1 VAKILG
7 DPEALAAAVIRRAQH
22 RAVEIA
28 EDARRH
34 AASILKSSEQ
44 ESESLRRQSEDAT
57 ERQVAAL
64 VRRNAARTELEARRR
79 LTQLREEPV
88 NRVWIAS
95 EERLRSLV
103 KQPAT
108 YRDILKCCALRAA
121 RELGAK
127 ELVLAADPVGHELL
141 SAKSLDQW
149 SKEGGVQ
156 FRRAPEPAATWG
168 GLLITAGRLRFDA
181 TFPTQLELARV
192 TLRESVFEILSR
204 GKA

>member
-7 DPEALAAAVIRRAQH
+7 DPEALAAEVIRRAQH

-28 EDARRH
+28 EQARRH
-34 AASILKSSEQ
+34 AASILKSSEE

-57 ERQVAAL
+57 KRQVAAL
-64 VRRNAARTELEARRR
+64 ARRNVARAELEARRR

-95 EERLRSLV
+95 EERLQSLV
-103 KQPAT
+103 KQPA
-108 YRDILKCCALRAA
+108 YRAILKCCALRAA
-121 RELGAK
+121 RELGAN

-141 SAKSLDQW
+141 STESLDQW
-149 SKEGGVQ
+149 SKEAGVQ

-168 GLLITAGRLRFDA
+168 GLLAASGRVRFDA

-192 TLRESVFEILSR
+192 TLREKVFEILSG